1 MAIGSGAQ
9 GHYGW
14 SIHLG
19 ATGLQI
25 GSGVQI
31 CSGGQGM
38 MILAAG
44 WLSRGAWS
52 GTPGGSGRSVHLEA
66 LLSQWW
72 GWACGLGRAAPPSGH
87 DRSWFGALGQG
98 CSPQD
103 LPKED
108 PVDLPE

>member
-1 MAIGSGAQ
+1 MAGPYILALLDCNLD
-9 GHYGW
+9 
-14 SIHLG
+14 LG
-19 ATGLQI
+19 CKF
-25 GSGVQI
+25 VVV
-31 CSGGQGM
+31 GQGM
-38 MILAAG
+38 LFLDVG

-72 GWACGLGRAAPPSGH
+72 GWACGLGRADPPSGH

-98 CSPQD
+98 CSPQH

-108 PVDLPE
+108 PVDLPK